1 LTTELEHIATDL
13 SQSENSSFGS
23 RSTLKL
29 AWSPYLFMLPFF
41 LVIVAYIGTL
51 GFQFVYDDPAQV
63 LHNSL
68 LRSWSNL
75 PGFFTHDVWSFN
87 QVSGAPP
94 TNYYRPV
101 FMIWL
106 LINYTLFGSHAWCW
120 HMSTLGV
127 HVLVTFL
134 VYKLALELSRDRLTA
149 LFSAAIF
156 GLHPV
161 HIEAVAWIS
170 GVTESLVAAPF
181 VASLL
186 FHIKARSRNSGPETS
201 SGATTQV
208 FRMASLV
215 FCLVALFSKETAMV
229 LPAAILLY
237 EIVFAD
243 PVRATGEASRAWYSN
258 SLRAVQATSPYLLMA
273 AVYLAIRFV
282 VLKGFGRSVFPLKLA
297 TIVLTWPSVI
307 WFYIKLLVWPFGL
320 SAFYDTPYV
329 DTPGVRSFIIP
340 LLLSILVCAGV
351 LWYLARLC
359 PLASRRCMIFCTGLI
374 VLPILPLLNLS
385 VFIEGEIAH
394 DRYLYLPSIGFC
406 ILAGSAIRRIPFGP
420 AKVGELPLSQTTM
433 ALVLSC
439 VLAAATAIQTGSWST
454 DLLLYHR
461 GFTAAPNNK
470 VAKNNLAIELSKRGF
485 YQDAIAM
492 FESTLQAHPDDWIA
506 LSNIGYDYFRIGRL
520 DEADRDLTHAIEINE
535 MSPGPFLTLGLVKQE
550 QGKLEE
556 AAKYIR
562 EAINLRSNGD
572 GFHEALGNVLR
583 QKGDIQGSLTEFRK
597 EVEFN
602 PERSSAR
609 QQIDEVEAILGLR
622 DKRRQGNIR

>member
-1 LTTELEHIATDL
+1 
-13 SQSENSSFGS
+13 
-23 RSTLKL
+23 
-29 AWSPYLFMLPFF
+29 MLPFF
-41 LVIVAYIGTL
+41 LVIIAYLGTL

-68 LRSWSNL
+68 LRSWSNV

-120 HMSTLGV
+120 HLSTLGV

-134 VYKLALELSRDRLTA
+134 VYKLALELSHDRITA

-186 FHIKARSRNSGPETS
+186 LHIKARSRTSGPATS
-201 SGATTQV
+201 NRATTQV
-208 FRMASLV
+208 FRTASLA
-215 FCLVALFSKETAMV
+215 FCLVALFSKETAIV
-229 LPAAILLY
+229 LPALILLY
-237 EIVFAD
+237 EIVLAE
-243 PVRATGEASRAWYSN
+243 PVRASGETSRAWYLS
-258 SLRAVQATSPYLLMA
+258 SLRAAQATGPYLVMA

-329 DTPGVRSFIIP
+329 HNLGFRSFIMP

-351 LWYLARLC
+351 LCYLARLC
-359 PLASRRCMIFCTGLI
+359 PLESRRSMIFCTGLM

-385 VFIEGEIAH
+385 IFIEGEIAH

-406 ILAGSAIRRIPFGP
+406 ILAGSAIRRLPFGS
-420 AKVGELPLSQTTM
+420 AKVGELPLFQTAM

-439 VLAAATAIQTGSWST
+439 VLAAATAGQTSSWST

-506 LSNIGYDYFRIGRL
+506 LSNLGYDYFRIGRL
-520 DEADRDLTHAIEINE
+520 DDADRDLTHAIEINE

-550 QGKLEE
+550 QGKLDE

-562 EAINLRSNGD
+562 EAINLRSHGD

-583 QKGDIQGSLTEFRK
+583 QKGDIQGSLNEFRK
-597 EVEFN
+597 EIEFN

-609 QQIDEVEAILGLR
+609 QQIYEVEAILGVR
-622 DKRRQGNIR
+622 DKRREGNAR

>member
-1 LTTELEHIATDL
+1 
-13 SQSENSSFGS
+13 
-23 RSTLKL
+23 
-29 AWSPYLFMLPFF
+29 
-41 LVIVAYIGTL
+41 
-51 GFQFVYDDPAQV
+51 
-63 LHNSL
+63 
-68 LRSWSNL
+68 
-75 PGFFTHDVWSFN
+75 
-87 QVSGAPP
+87 
-94 TNYYRPV
+94 
-101 FMIWL
+101 
-106 LINYTLFGSHAWCW
+106 
-120 HMSTLGV
+120 
-127 HVLVTFL
+127 
-134 VYKLALELSRDRLTA
+134 
-149 LFSAAIF
+149 
-156 GLHPV
+156 
-161 HIEAVAWIS
+161 
-170 GVTESLVAAPF
+170 
-181 VASLL
+181 
-186 FHIKARSRNSGPETS
+186 
-201 SGATTQV
+201 
-208 FRMASLV
+208 
-215 FCLVALFSKETAMV
+215 
-229 LPAAILLY
+229 
-237 EIVFAD
+237 
-243 PVRATGEASRAWYSN
+243 
-258 SLRAVQATSPYLLMA
+258 
-273 AVYLAIRFV
+273 
-282 VLKGFGRSVFPLKLA
+282 
-297 TIVLTWPSVI
+297 
-307 WFYIKLLVWPFGL
+307 
-320 SAFYDTPYV
+320 
-329 DTPGVRSFIIP
+329 
-340 LLLSILVCAGV
+340 
-351 LWYLARLC
+351 
-359 PLASRRCMIFCTGLI
+359 MIFCTGLI

-520 DEADRDLTHAIEINE
+520 DDADRELTHAIEINE

-550 QGKLEE
+550 QGKLDE

-583 QKGDIQGSLTEFRK
+583 QKGDIQGSLVEFRK

-609 QQIDEVEAILGLR
+609 QQIDEVEAILRLR
-622 DKRRQGNIR
+622 DKRREGNIR

>member
-1 LTTELEHIATDL
+1 
-13 SQSENSSFGS
+13 
-23 RSTLKL
+23 
-29 AWSPYLFMLPFF
+29 
-41 LVIVAYIGTL
+41 
-51 GFQFVYDDPAQV
+51 
-63 LHNSL
+63 
-68 LRSWSNL
+68 
-75 PGFFTHDVWSFN
+75 
-87 QVSGAPP
+87 
-94 TNYYRPV
+94 
-101 FMIWL
+101 
-106 LINYTLFGSHAWCW
+106 
-120 HMSTLGV
+120 
-127 HVLVTFL
+127 
-134 VYKLALELSRDRLTA
+134 
-149 LFSAAIF
+149 
-156 GLHPV
+156 
-161 HIEAVAWIS
+161 
-170 GVTESLVAAPF
+170 
-181 VASLL
+181 
-186 FHIKARSRNSGPETS
+186 
-201 SGATTQV
+201 
-208 FRMASLV
+208 
-215 FCLVALFSKETAMV
+215 
-229 LPAAILLY
+229 
-237 EIVFAD
+237 
-243 PVRATGEASRAWYSN
+243 
-258 SLRAVQATSPYLLMA
+258 
-273 AVYLAIRFV
+273 
-282 VLKGFGRSVFPLKLA
+282 LKLA

-307 WFYIKLLVWPFGL
+307 WFYIKLLLWPFGL

-329 DTPGVRSFIIP
+329 HTPGVRSFIIP

-359 PLASRRCMIFCTGLI
+359 PLESRRCMIFCTGLI

-406 ILAGSAIRRIPFGP
+406 ILAGSAIRRLPFGP
-420 AKVGELPLSQTTM
+420 AKMGELPLSQTTM

-439 VLAAATAIQTGSWST
+439 VLAAATAVQTGSWST

-485 YQDAIAM
+485 YQDAIGM
-492 FESTLQAHPDDWIA
+492 FELTLKAHPDDWIA

-520 DEADRDLTHAIEINE
+520 GDADRDLTHAIEINE

-550 QGKLEE
+550 QGKLDE

-583 QKGDIQGSLTEFRK
+583 QRGDIQGSLTEYRK

-622 DKRRQGNIR
+622 DKRREGNIR

>member
-1 LTTELEHIATDL
+1 MTTELEHIATDL

-201 SGATTQV
+201 SSATTQV
-208 FRMASLV
+208 FRAASLV

-520 DEADRDLTHAIEINE
+520 DDADRDLTHAIEINE

>member
-1 LTTELEHIATDL
+1 
-13 SQSENSSFGS
+13 
-23 RSTLKL
+23 
-29 AWSPYLFMLPFF
+29 
-41 LVIVAYIGTL
+41 
-51 GFQFVYDDPAQV
+51 
-63 LHNSL
+63 
-68 LRSWSNL
+68 
-75 PGFFTHDVWSFN
+75 
-87 QVSGAPP
+87 
-94 TNYYRPV
+94 
-101 FMIWL
+101 
-106 LINYTLFGSHAWCW
+106 
-120 HMSTLGV
+120 V

-134 VYKLALELSRDRLTA
+134 VYKLALELTRDRFTA
-149 LFSAAIF
+149 IFSAAIF

-181 VASLL
+181 LASLL
-186 FHIKARSRNSGPETS
+186 FHIKARSRTSGRETS
-201 SGATTQV
+201 NSATTPV
-208 FRMASLV
+208 FRAASLV

-237 EIVFAD
+237 EILFAE
-243 PVRATGEASRAWYSN
+243 PVRASGEASRMWYST

-329 DTPGVRSFIIP
+329 HTPGLRSFIIP

-351 LWYLARLC
+351 LLYLARFC
-359 PLASRRCMIFCTGLI
+359 PLECRRTMIFCTGLI

-394 DRYLYLPSIGFC
+394 DRYLYVPSIGFC
-406 ILAGSAIRRIPFGP
+406 ILAATAIRRMRFGSV
-420 AKVGELPLSQTTM
+420 KVGELPLAQM
-433 ALVLSC
+433 VVALVLSC
-439 VLAAATAIQTGSWST
+439 VFAAATALQTGAWSS
-454 DLLLYHR
+454 DLLLYHQ
-461 GFTAAPNNK
+461 GFLAAPNNK

-520 DEADRDLTHAIEINE
+520 DDADRDLTRAVEINE
-535 MSPGPFLTLGLVKQE
+535 MSPGPFLTLGLVKQD
-550 QGKLEE
+550 QGKLDE

-583 QKGDIQGSLTEFRK
+583 QKGDIEGSLTEYRK

-602 PERSSAR
+602 PERSSAK
-609 QQIDEVEAILGLR
+609 QQLDEVQVMLGNR
-622 DKRRQGNIR
+622 DKPHQGNIR